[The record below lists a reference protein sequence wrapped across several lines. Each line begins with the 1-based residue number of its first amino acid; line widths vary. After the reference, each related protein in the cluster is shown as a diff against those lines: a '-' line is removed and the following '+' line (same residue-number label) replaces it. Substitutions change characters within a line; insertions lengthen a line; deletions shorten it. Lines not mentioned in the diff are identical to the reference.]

1 MFMFEIAYKYFK
13 RAYDINNDNNSGM
26 LFLTSLRM
34 GVSEDKY
41 LAFMSQH
48 PEYHELSLLL
58 ERKMRILEENYEGSQ
73 ESIMLNALSIYKDE
87 GNVAS
92 YYEEIDRVIKGLKE
106 DYLAQ
111 IK

>member
-1 MFMFEIAYKYFK
+1 M
-13 RAYDINNDNNSGM
+13 
-26 LFLTSLRM
+26 
-34 GVSEDKY
+34 
-41 LAFMSQH
+41 AFMSQH